1 MKPTKTTKVRCFF
14 FTEDGE
20 PRRKACFKGP
30 DCTFLHPD
38 DPGWETGI
46 SGKTPWVDRPDRRS
60 DSGWNDMRHAPG
72 HSSYQE
78 GYDRR
83 ESRWR
88 PEHDDSRRPSGSKPR
103 SRLSRSPS
111 PRRSRESRSPDDH
124 SRRRRDSGMDSRS
137 RQRETEREGRRR
149 SYDDPATH
157 QRDRDRRDQ
166 SPSSI
171 ASSTNEPPRPTEQS
185 QMPSTRAVL
194 PTSST
199 TTGSLAS
206 APRDVG
212 WSIATSS
219 NPGMK
224 APPTRPRPATERRA
238 SIAMPPPPP
247 SATPPPPPGST
258 LPPSPFSRPA
268 PEVQQG
274 PKLDIRNA
282 TLPEPS
288 PEEKVTMWLERTKLL
303 ADSVQTYER
312 FETLEEEYDKAVKA
326 TESRFFDSLP
336 AEDRKRLNTQVTA
349 LVSQRVE
356 ALRSYQEIR
365 DQLVETSPW
374 PIAPLRLSAE
384 ESEQHTALVKSVNEL
399 RDTVDKVLHSLGEIH
414 KPPPQLFLAGND
426 SDEEEESRF
435 MPMDVDPSSR
445 STSKKIPLPSRK
457 RQRMG
462 GLADDT
468 GHAKSSQLNEDMPT
482 RKELEEYHD
491 KLGEYQDALSQLWN
505 HCNIS
510 EEDKMERFKE
520 ELNDRIE
527 KIQQKRAKEQQ
538 MRDSKR
544 KQQEDARQDAIEKM
558 DAQISQD
565 GKDIEKLSTEMT
577 DLIND
582 VDKLQ
587 DELHREKL
595 ARDASYDR
603 AEELDKRL
611 NGYIVAQQANT
622 ATLETLS
629 VALKAY
635 TTRPPSPPMSPRVAA
650 PSYLLQSLEQP
661 LVDSLRASIQPLM
674 QQLRGDIEKLVQEKN
689 AQLFSTVW
697 EKISQTLKVL
707 SLIQQRMD
715 ADRSVIRPQASMAS
729 AQ

>member
-1 MKPTKTTKVRCFF
+1 
-14 FTEDGE
+14 
-20 PRRKACFKGP
+20 
-30 DCTFLHPD
+30 
-38 DPGWETGI
+38 
-46 SGKTPWVDRPDRRS
+46 
-60 DSGWNDMRHAPG
+60 
-72 HSSYQE
+72 
-78 GYDRR
+78 
-83 ESRWR
+83 
-88 PEHDDSRRPSGSKPR
+88 
-103 SRLSRSPS
+103 
-111 PRRSRESRSPDDH
+111 
-124 SRRRRDSGMDSRS
+124 
-137 RQRETEREGRRR
+137 
-149 SYDDPATH
+149 
-157 QRDRDRRDQ
+157 
-166 SPSSI
+166 
-171 ASSTNEPPRPTEQS
+171 
-185 QMPSTRAVL
+185 
-194 PTSST
+194 
-199 TTGSLAS
+199 
-206 APRDVG
+206 
-212 WSIATSS
+212 
-219 NPGMK
+219 
-224 APPTRPRPATERRA
+224 
-238 SIAMPPPPP
+238 
-247 SATPPPPPGST
+247 
-258 LPPSPFSRPA
+258 
-268 PEVQQG
+268 
-274 PKLDIRNA
+274 
-282 TLPEPS
+282 
-288 PEEKVTMWLERTKLL
+288 L

-326 TESRFFDSLP
+326 TESRFFNSLP
-336 AEDRKRLNTQVTA
+336 AEDRQRLNTQVTA

-374 PIAPLRLSAE
+374 PNAPLRLSAE
-384 ESEQHTALVKSVNEL
+384 ESDQHSALVKSVNEL

-491 KLGEYQDALSQLWN
+491 KLGEYQEALSQLWN

-527 KIQQKRAKEQQ
+527 KIQQKRAKQQQ

-603 AEELDKRL
+603 AEEVSFGLFNDSLQIISQVRSSNVL
-611 NGYIVAQQANT
+611 FLASLRNDSM
-622 ATLETLS
+622 ATLSLS
-629 VALKAY
+629 KPIPLHS
-635 TTRPPSPPMSPRVAA
+635 RPSASPSKP
-650 PSYLLQSLEQP
+650 
-661 LVDSLRASIQPLM
+661 IQPAL
-674 QQLRGDIEKLVQEKN
+674 LRLLCRPELPRRLI
-689 AQLFSTVW
+689 FSNHLN
-697 EKISQTLKVL
+697 SH
-707 SLIQQRMD
+707 
-715 ADRSVIRPQASMAS
+715 
-729 AQ
+729 